1 MSPCGIDAHIGGF
14 MVSDTVYY
22 CPMCNTEIWL
32 DEDYKPMETLHCLG
46 TYTHSAHMYDAGRR
60 WCMGFDATDELPEAL
75 RQVAATLEEVGW
87 SDIEDIRNATV
98 PVIYAVADE
107 LQRLR
112 EAN

>member
-1 MSPCGIDAHIGGF
+1 
-14 MVSDTVYY
+14 
-22 CPMCNTEIWL
+22 
-32 DEDYKPMETLHCLG
+32 
-46 TYTHSAHMYDAGRR
+46 
-60 WCMGFDATDELPEAL
+60 MGFDATDELPEAL